1 MRSWTTDKDWVSIE
15 DLVSA
20 LNSDVK
26 IEFGPTSR
34 QRVLACADYLA
45 GYLAKDAPL
54 VYGVN
59 TGFGS
64 LCNIPIPK
72 EEMGQL
78 QVNLLRSHAC
88 GTGDMVPKEVVRM
101 ILLLKVLSLS
111 KGYSGVQMATIE
123 RLAHMLNED
132 ILPVIY
138 TLGSLGASGDL
149 APLAHMALPLIGEGE
164 VHVKDTISK
173 VSDLSWEA
181 LALGPKEGLA
191 LINGTQFSTAYAA
204 YALIESRRL
213 LDLAI
218 KIAALSMDVFGCRR
232 TPLDPRIHN
241 IRRQAG
247 QIEVAQRLLDFLQ
260 DSPLESISGSSVQD
274 PYSFRCL
281 PQVLGATLDTLD
293 HAQSIIE
300 REVNAV
306 TDNPNVFYE
315 DGVTL
320 EGGNFHAQPI
330 ALINDYL
337 AIAMSEVASISERRI
352 FLLVSGYRD
361 LPVYLTPN
369 PGMESGM
376 MIVQY
381 TAASVVSQNKQL
393 CTPASVDTIPSSKG
407 QEDHV
412 SMAANAGTKLY
423 QVIKNVERVLA
434 MELLVAMQALDC
446 RRPMKSSQT
455 IEDFYEA
462 YRKVVPPLEKDRIF
476 AQDIEA
482 SIAFLRNQ

>member
-1 MRSWTTDKDWVSIE
+1 MRSWTTDKDWVGLE
-15 DLVSA
+15 DLILA
-20 LNSDVK
+20 LHSDVK
-26 IEFGPTSR
+26 VELGPTSQ
-34 QRVLACADYLA
+34 QRVEACSDYLA
-45 GYLAKDAPL
+45 GFLAKDAPL

-64 LCNIPIPK
+64 LCNIPIPR
-72 EEMGQL
+72 EEMGHL

-88 GTGDMVPKEVVRM
+88 GTGDMVPKEVIRL
-101 ILLLKVLSLS
+101 ILLLKILSLS
-111 KGYSGVQMATIE
+111 KGHSGVRLATID
-123 RLAHMLNED
+123 RLTHMLNED

-164 VHVKDTISK
+164 VHINDSISK

-181 LALGPKEGLA
+181 LDLGPKEGLA

-204 YALIESRRL
+204 HALIESRRL
-213 LDLAI
+213 LDVAV

-232 TPLDPRIHN
+232 TPLDPRIHQ
-241 IRRQAG
+241 IRKQTG
-247 QIEVAQRLLDFLQ
+247 QIEVAERLSRFLN
-260 DSPLESISGSSVQD
+260 DSTLENISGSSVQD

-281 PQVLGATLDTLD
+281 PQVLGASLDTLD
-293 HAQSIIE
+293 HAQTIIE

-306 TDNPNVFYE
+306 TDNPNVFHE

-320 EGGNFHAQPI
+320 EGGNFHAQPL
-330 ALINDYL
+330 ALINDFL
-337 AIAMSEVASISERRI
+337 AIAMAEVASISERRI
-352 FLLVSGYRD
+352 FLMVSGYRD

-446 RRPMKSSQT
+446 RRPLKSSQAL
-455 IEDFYEA
+455 EDFYEA
-462 YRKVVPPLEKDRIF
+462 YRKVVPPLKKDRIF

-482 SIAFLRNQ
+482 SIAFLRTQ